1 MNLVEFATR
10 RRVTIFMIAIT
21 MVLFGIIALFDLKV
35 NLLPDLSY
43 PTLTVRTE
51 YTGAAPA
58 EVETLLSEPIEE
70 AVGVVKN
77 LRKLKSIS
85 RTGQSDVVLEF
96 AWGTNMDQ
104 ASLEVRDKLEILR
117 LPLESKPP
125 VLLRFNPS
133 TEPIM
138 RMVMVAETQPGASE
152 EAELIRLRRFADDEL
167 KKRLEPVDGVAAVKV
182 AGGLADE
189 VQVLVDE
196 QKLSQLNLTPGQLIE
211 RLRQE
216 NINFSGGRL
225 EEGAQRYLVRTV
237 NQFASLDQIRDMQV
251 ATVAGVPVKLRDVAE
266 VVQGYKEREAIIRFK
281 GKEAVELAI
290 YKEGDANTVSTAEAV
305 SKRIQQLR
313 DDKELPESIEI
324 QVVEDQS
331 KFINAS
337 LSEVKKE
344 ALMGGLLAILII
356 YCFLRDGWSTFIIGL
371 TLPIS
376 LIATFFFMSQLGLS
390 LNVMSLAGLALATG
404 LVVDDAIVVLES
416 IAKAR
421 ERGLG
426 LMDSAV
432 KGTNEVFMPVV
443 ASTLTTVAVFF
454 PLVFVE
460 GVAGQLFK
468 DQAITVSIALLISM
482 VVALTWIPMLCALKT
497 RSVMAMDG
505 EAPDQIFPQRFRDAL
520 WSVVMWPRK
529 RLPDSSF
536 ALHVLIAILSIPL
549 TLLIALPVTLCK
561 TAPEVLLMPIQPKP
575 AKNAWWRYLVW
586 VLLIP
591 IRVLTL
597 VVWTLVL
604 VSYLL
609 LNVLLLPLIA
619 GITWLVRKLWK
630 GGGNRSVDGAKA
642 LAEVVMKPYD
652 WAADAYQALLPKALD
667 KPGIV
672 LGVAGIAFVI
682 AMLMATR
689 LGTDLIPQLAQDRFE
704 MTAKL
709 PPGTQLRETD
719 ALVRAIQAKHGE
731 DAGVQ
736 ALYGVS
742 GSGTRLDAN
751 PTESGENIA
760 KLTVVLGE
768 GYSAASERAQTERM
782 RETMEGFPDV
792 QVKFGRPQLL
802 SFSTPLEI
810 ELRSPDLDALERSGR
825 QLARMLQSNPHYADV
840 KSTVEQGFPEVQIR
854 FDQERAASLGL
865 TTRQI
870 ADQVVRQVRGEVA
883 TRYSFRDRKIDVLVR
898 AREEDRSSVEDIRNI
913 LVNPQAASPVPL
925 SAVADVI
932 ETIGPSEIHRVD
944 QVRVA
949 IVSANLRDIDLGTAV
964 QEVEAMVAADP
975 LGADVRMHIG
985 GQGEE
990 LDASLSSL
998 LFAFGLAIFL
1008 VYLVMASQF
1017 ESLLHPFVIMFSIPL
1032 AMVGAVL
1039 ALFLSGSPVSV
1050 VVFIGLILLVGIVVK
1065 NAIVLID
1072 KVNQLREE
1080 GVAKRAALQQAAE
1093 SRLRPII
1100 MTTLT
1105 TLLGFAP
1112 LAFFGGE
1119 GAEIKSPMAITVIG
1133 GLVVST
1139 LLTLVVIPVVYDL
1152 LDRRSDDYYRE
1163 RGDLARRALAAR
1175 SLDDEGEPA

>member
-1 MNLVEFATR
+1 MNLVEFSTR
-10 RRVTIFMIAIT
+10 RRVTIFMMAIT
-21 MVLFGIIALFDLKV
+21 LVLFGTIALFGLKV

-43 PTLTVRTE
+43 PTITVRTE

-58 EVETLLSEPIEE
+58 EIETLISEPIEE
-70 AVGVVKN
+70 SVGVVKN

-96 AWGTNMDQ
+96 AWGTDMDQ
-104 ASLEVRDKLEILR
+104 ASLEVRDKLEVLR

-133 TEPIM
+133 TEPII
-138 RMVMVAETQPGASE
+138 RMVMVAGDESGASE
-152 EAELIRLRRFADDEL
+152 QAELIRLRRFAEDEL

-196 QKLSQLNLTPGQLIE
+196 QKLSQLNLTPGQVIE
-211 RLRQE
+211 RLREE
-216 NINFSGGRL
+216 NVNLSGGRL
-225 EEGAQRYLVRTV
+225 EEGSQRYLVRTV
-237 NQFASLDQIRDMQV
+237 NQFGDLEQMRELLV
-251 ATVAGVPVKLRDVAE
+251 ANVDGVPVKLRDVAE

-305 SKRIQQLR
+305 NARIEQLR
-313 DDKELPESIEI
+313 KDKELPESLQL

-331 KFINAS
+331 KFIRAA
-337 LSEVKKE
+337 LSEVRKE
-344 ALMGGLLAILII
+344 ALMGGILAILII
-356 YCFLRDGWSTFIIGL
+356 FCFLRDAWSTFVIGL

-376 LIATFFFMSQLGLS
+376 LIATFFFMGQLGLS

-426 LMDSAV
+426 LLDAAV
-432 KGTNEVFMPVV
+432 QGTNEVFMAVV

-460 GVAGQLFK
+460 GVAGQLFR
-468 DQAITVSIALLISM
+468 DQAITVSIALLLSM
-482 VVALTWIPMLCALKT
+482 VVALTLIPMLSALKT
-497 RSVMAMDG
+497 RSAMAMDG
-505 EAPDQIFPQRFRDAL
+505 DAPEQIFPQRFRDAL
-520 WSVVMWPRK
+520 WRVLMWPK
-529 RLPDSSF
+529 HRLPGM
-536 ALHVLIAILSIPL
+536 APAVQIGLAILSLPLSLLLALPL
-549 TLLIALPVTLCK
+549 TLWK
-561 TAPEVLLMPIQPKP
+561 TAPEVLLMPVLRAP
-575 AKNAWWRYLVW
+575 ARNVWWRYALWAMLIPVRLLALLVW
-586 VLLIP
+586 A
-591 IRVLTL
+591 
-597 VVWTLVL
+597 LVL
-604 VSYLL
+604 ATYLL
-609 LNVLLLPLIA
+609 LNVILFPVFRVV
-619 GITWLVRKLWK
+619 TWTVRKLWR
-630 GGGNRSVDGAKA
+630 GGGNRSVAIAQA
-642 LAEVVMKPYD
+642 LAAMAIKPYD
-652 WAADAYQALLPKALD
+652 WAAARYHALLPQALD
-667 KPGIV
+667 RPGMV
-672 LGVAGIAFVI
+672 LGVAGAAFVF
-682 AMLMATR
+682 AMLLATR

-719 ALVRAIQAKHGE
+719 ALVKAIQAKHGA
-731 DAGVQ
+731 DAGVE

-760 KLTVVLGE
+760 KLTVVLGD
-768 GYSAASERAQTERM
+768 GYSAASEQAQTERM
-782 RETMEGFPDV
+782 RATMAQYPDV

-810 ELRSPDLDALERSGR
+810 ELRSSDLSELERSGR
-825 QLARMLQSNPHYADV
+825 QLARMLEANPHYADV

-854 FDQERAASLGL
+854 FDQERAAALGL

-898 AREEDRSSVEDIRNI
+898 AREQDRASVEDIRGI
-913 LVNPQAASPVPL
+913 LVNPQSASPVPL
-925 SAVADVI
+925 SAVAEVV
-932 ETIGPSEIHRVD
+932 ETVGPSEIHRVD

-949 IVSANLRDIDLGTAV
+949 TVSANLRDIDLGTAV
-964 QEVEAMVAADP
+964 EEVRALVAENP
-975 LGADVRMHIG
+975 LGAEVKMHIG

-998 LFAFGLAIFL
+998 FFAFGLAIFL

-1017 ESLLHPFVIMFSIPL
+1017 ESLLHPFVIMFSVPL

-1080 GVAKRAALQQAAE
+1080 GVAKRDALMQAAE

-1119 GAEIKSPMAITVIG
+1119 GAEIKAPMAITVIG
-1133 GLVVST
+1133 GLLVST

-1152 LDRRSDDYYRE
+1152 LDRRPDSYYRE
-1163 RGDLARRALAAR
+1163 RGELARRALAR
-1175 SLDDEGEPA
+1175 SAGTEGEPA